1 MSPLEQFGY
10 QELRYL
16 LVCYW
21 PSVQSKKDILV
32 MKGKIQN
39 GVFRPVSANRVA
51 RNSEEFKVKDAVQV
65 MSWRDM
71 WQVHGDKCICGG
83 LWGKKWALF

>member
-1 MSPLEQFGY
+1 
-10 QELRYL
+10 
-16 LVCYW
+16 
-21 PSVQSKKDILV
+21 
-32 MKGKIQN
+32 MKGKIQS

-65 MSWRDM
+65 MTWRDM

-83 LWGKKWALF
+83 LWGKK